1 MVGPFLNFLP
11 WIPIYADRAKRQ
23 TIIYSPMGYGKRDE
37 IEPGWSLA
45 CLFLT
50 VYVIPPFINDYGQV
64 HSVAE
69 LIASGDACLVST
81 GGASAI
87 PADVTPLFQPRP
99 SKFQRD
105 THEIA
110 GLIGFDSH
118 FSWYAN
124 K

>member
-1 MVGPFLNFLP
+1 MLIGRSVKPSSTHP
-11 WIPIYADRAKRQ
+11 WDTVRGMRSK
-23 TIIYSPMGYGKRDE
+23 
-37 IEPGWSLA
+37 PGWSLT

-87 PADVTPLFQPRP
+87 PADVTSLFQPRP

-110 GLIGFDSH
+110 GLIGLDSH